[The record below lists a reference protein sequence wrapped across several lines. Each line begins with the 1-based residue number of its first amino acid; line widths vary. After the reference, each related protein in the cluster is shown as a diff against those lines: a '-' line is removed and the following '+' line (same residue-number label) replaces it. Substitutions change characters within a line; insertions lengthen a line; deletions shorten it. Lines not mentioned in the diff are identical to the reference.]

1 MAAGYFVD
9 NANAGKNR
17 DALALMLT
25 VLLGGFVLALVAG
38 VMRDSR
44 QAKLQSRSLAGLRQ
58 NMFDRLQQLSLSYH
72 LSVAAE
78 DVLDCFAGDVGLIET
93 AFSMTPTWGAL
104 PALESVLYT
113 GVVLWLDWRVGLLS
127 VLLWPWIMLA
137 PNAMSRQVTAASEEC
152 KDEEVRILGVVEES
166 LTAKVVIRAFS
177 LEHLGVALFR
187 KRNELLSRGTRRA
200 TFLVAMMDRFTQS
213 GILFLQ
219 LMVLALGALLVFDDQ
234 MTVGKLVSIPI
245 LTWMLAQSLLLVSE
259 YLPAL
264 EEGKLAW
271 KRLNEQLKDPAPV
284 LDKAEAKLLAP
295 MKNEI
300 LFQSVSFRY
309 GDQIALDNVSARIPR
324 GSYVAFVG
332 PAGAGKSTLLRLLM
346 RFADPESGMVTIDG
360 HDLKAVT
367 QASLRA
373 RIGLV
378 LQDNFIFNASMR
390 ENIRLGHPDASEER
404 LRDVVRLCGIPASD
418 PALPHGLDTV
428 VGEHGARISGELTQR
443 LAIARALLR
452 NPDLLLL
459 DELASALEPAEE
471 AAVSETLRGL
481 AKDRTVISAT
491 HRLSSAADADLIFF
505 FDQGRIIEHGS
516 HFELMAQEGS
526 YARLWRKQSG
536 FRFSADGRHVDV
548 DAQRLKGLPVLEK
561 LDLEILAE
569 LAPYFVTE
577 TFPTGRDIV
586 CQNDPGDRFYII
598 VRGKVEVWRTEERS
612 GETTCMA
619 VLQDGDY
626 FGEITLIT
634 GFPRTATVR
643 TSTVCTCI
651 SLGRG
656 QFDRLI
662 DRFPEVRRELS
673 DTALRRFLE
682 STQVG
687 VAG

>member
-1 MAAGYFVD
+1 
-9 NANAGKNR
+9 
-17 DALALMLT
+17 
-25 VLLGGFVLALVAG
+25 
-38 VMRDSR
+38 
-44 QAKLQSRSLAGLRQ
+44 
-58 NMFDRLQQLSLSYH
+58 
-72 LSVAAE
+72 
-78 DVLDCFAGDVGLIET
+78 
-93 AFSMTPTWGAL
+93 
-104 PALESVLYT
+104 
-113 GVVLWLDWRVGLLS
+113 
-127 VLLWPWIMLA
+127 
-137 PNAMSRQVTAASEEC
+137 
-152 KDEEVRILGVVEES
+152 
-166 LTAKVVIRAFS
+166 
-177 LEHLGVALFR
+177 
-187 KRNELLSRGTRRA
+187 
-200 TFLVAMMDRFTQS
+200 
-213 GILFLQ
+213 
-219 LMVLALGALLVFDDQ
+219 
-234 MTVGKLVSIPI
+234 
-245 LTWMLAQSLLLVSE
+245 
-259 YLPAL
+259 
-264 EEGKLAW
+264 
-271 KRLNEQLKDPAPV
+271 
-284 LDKAEAKLLAP
+284 